1 MRTRKRYPLRVSLL
15 PGGGSSTRAGFNY
28 FRVLQRSRTIGC
40 VYIYK
45 INKDGLIDF
54 KELVCVIMEAETSK
68 SFRVGHQARDP
79 GRADLAVQI

>member
-1 MRTRKRYPLRVSLL
+1 MVAALL
-15 PGGGSSTRAGFNY
+15 GLDLIILGF
-28 FRVLQRSRTIGC
+28 SREVEPIGC